1 MAQKRRRGK
10 ALENDILTATLDL
23 IESTKYEDITMDM
36 IAKNAH
42 TNKSVLYRRWES
54 KAAIIL
60 AALRTQMGN
69 VNLEVPDTG
78 SIHDDLLALFDQLI
92 DLLTKMNYDHLAGLM
107 MERLGGMSVADFF
120 KRLGPNNYVTQL
132 MQQVMAQGQARGE
145 IDLTAVDEQLLNLP
159 VYLIMD
165 TLFSKETALNQE
177 RMHWMVDS
185 VMMPVLKPYL
195 KK

>member
-1 MAQKRRRGK
+1 MVQKRRRGK

-23 IESTKYEDITMDM
+23 IGSTKYEDITMDM

-54 KAAIIL
+54 KADIIL

-69 VNLEVPDTG
+69 VKLEVPDTG
-78 SIHDDLLALFDQLI
+78 SIHDDLMALFDQVI
-92 DLLTKMNYDHLAGLM
+92 DLLEKMNYDHLSGLM
-107 MERLGGMSVADFF
+107 MERLGGMSIADFF
-120 KRLGPNNYVTQL
+120 KQLGSNNYVTHL
-132 MQQVMAQGQARGE
+132 VQQVMEQGQARGE
-145 IDLTAVDEQLLNLP
+145 IDLAAVDEQLLNLP

-165 TLFSKETALNQE
+165 MLFSKGITLNQK
-177 RMHWMVDS
+177 RMHWLVDS

>member
-23 IESTKYEDITMDM
+23 IESTEYENITMDM

-54 KAAIIL
+54 KADIIL
-60 AALRTQMGN
+60 AALRTQMGS
-69 VNLEVPDTG
+69 VRLEVPDTG

-132 MQQVMAQGQARGE
+132 VQQVMTQGQARGE
-145 IDLTAVDEQLLNLP
+145 IDLTVVDGQLLNLP

-165 TLFSKETALNQE
+165 TLFSKETALTQK

>member
-1 MAQKRRRGK
+1 MVQKRRRGK

-23 IESTKYEDITMDM
+23 IGSTKYEDITMDM

-54 KAAIIL
+54 KADIIL

-69 VNLEVPDTG
+69 VKLEVPDTG
-78 SIHDDLLALFDQLI
+78 SIHDDLMALFDQVI
-92 DLLTKMNYDHLAGLM
+92 DLLEKMNYDYLSGLM
-107 MERLGGMSVADFF
+107 MERLGGMSIADFF
-120 KRLGPNNYVTQL
+120 KQLGSNNYVTHL
-132 MQQVMAQGQARGE
+132 VQQVMEQGQARGE
-145 IDLTAVDEQLLNLP
+145 IDLAAVDEQLLNLP

-165 TLFSKETALNQE
+165 MLFSKGITLNQK
-177 RMHWMVDS
+177 RMHWLVDS

>member
-23 IESTKYEDITMDM
+23 IESTEYENITMDM

-54 KAAIIL
+54 KADIIL
-60 AALRTQMGN
+60 AALRTQMGS
-69 VNLEVPDTG
+69 VQLEVPDTG
-78 SIHDDLLALFDQLI
+78 SIHDDLIALFDQLI
-92 DLLTKMNYDHLAGLM
+92 DLLKKMNYDHLAGLM
-107 MERLGGMSVADFF
+107 MERLGSMSIADFF
-120 KRLGPNNYVTQL
+120 RQLGSNNYVTHL
-132 MQQVMAQGQARGE
+132 IQQVMEEGQARGE
-145 IDLTAVDEQLLNLP
+145 IDLTVVDGQLLNLP

-165 TLFSKETALNQE
+165 TLFSQE
-177 RMHWMVDS
+177 ATLTQKRMHWMVDS
-185 VMMPVLKPYL
+185 VMMPVLNPYL